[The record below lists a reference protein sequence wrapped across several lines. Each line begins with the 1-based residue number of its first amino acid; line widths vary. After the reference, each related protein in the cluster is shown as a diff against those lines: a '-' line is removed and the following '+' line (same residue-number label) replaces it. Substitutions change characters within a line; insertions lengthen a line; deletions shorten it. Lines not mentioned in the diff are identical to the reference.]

1 MQSVTTVRIQI
12 ACEERFSA
20 NSNGKVNMKTN
31 EKTSKLKVRALRI
44 AVVLAKAIA
53 IIMPYLV
60 YPIWWALTLLVT
72 WLISLCFAI
81 EWSVAIGTG
90 VWLCCLLLTQ
100 TIKFGTIE

>member
-1 MQSVTTVRIQI
+1 
-12 ACEERFSA
+12 
-20 NSNGKVNMKTN
+20 MKD
-31 EKTSKLKVRALRI
+31 KTKDRLTRLKARAL
-44 AVVLAKAIA
+44 VVVVALAKALA

>member
-1 MQSVTTVRIQI
+1 MNYKTKDRIT
-12 ACEERFSA
+12 R
-20 NSNGKVNMKTN
+20 
-31 EKTSKLKVRALRI
+31 LKVRALRI
-44 AVVLAKAIA
+44 VVVLAKALA

-60 YPIWWALTLLVT
+60 YPIWWVLTLLVT

-81 EWSVAIGTG
+81 DWSVAIGTG

>member
-1 MQSVTTVRIQI
+1 MKNKTKD
-12 ACEERFSA
+12 RFA
-20 NSNGKVNMKTN
+20 L
-31 EKTSKLKVRALRI
+31 LKVRALRI
-44 AVVLAKAIA
+44 AVVLAKALA

-81 EWSVAIGTG
+81 EWSVAISTG